1 MVNHL
6 LETRHPLSSSAVRLC
21 VRPVFRSFLYLLT
34 SLPPYFLFSVHTS
47 KFRIPQLLCLPL
59 LRKHPG
65 GVGVFFPFRNPLLF
79 AFNVSIEAPQHFSA
93 DPDPVGMFRFFHGC
107 FAARPNLRNVI
118 NVFRYLLTSLPPSS
132 LPQRLVPLPGG
143 QTAECGR

>member
-47 KFRIPQLLCLPL
+47 KFRIPQVLCLPL

-65 GVGVFFPFRNPLLF
+65 CMGILPILELVFNLFRTPYLPAFLAAVLRFQPAERFCRANSYCPVFSFVPFPRK
-79 AFNVSIEAPQHFSA
+79 
-93 DPDPVGMFRFFHGC
+93 GMDKGPRC
-107 FAARPNLRNVI
+107 C
-118 NVFRYLLTSLPPSS
+118 LP
-132 LPQRLVPLPGG
+132 
-143 QTAECGR
+143 